1 MTGPSIAGG
10 DRYDVVAIGAGPANL
25 SLAALASTLPDLR
38 LLVLESQPTPG
49 WHRGLLPAGAK
60 LQVSPLKDLV
70 SLVDPT
76 NRYSFLNFL
85 ALHGRLYRSLIA
97 HRSAVSRHEFIQYY
111 GWVAHSL
118 PSVRFAAEI
127 TEVGHDG
134 QTFIVTSAD
143 GRSYRSTHVVCGVG
157 ATPHVPACAMPYLSE
172 TLLHSSRYSE
182 LVQDLEGRSVVIVGG
197 GQSSAEILSDIL
209 CGEVG
214 QPSRVTWLTSR
225 SGFKPLDDS
234 AFTNELFNPR
244 HTEFF
249 SRLDEAARDN
259 LLRSEL
265 LASDGISEEL
275 LQQIYERLYFQDY
288 LTDRPVPY
296 ELLTSTR
303 LVDIAPHGNG
313 YRASVSSRLNRTR
326 REIDADVVVLATGY
340 RHAVPGFLRG
350 LLDQDQHDAA
360 PPIAED
366 YSLRL
371 DTVKPGRIFVQNAA
385 RTTHGL
391 ADSNLAVVPWR
402 SAVILNSILEREH
415 FATARGDIAQRL
427 TP

>member
-1 MTGPSIAGG
+1 MTRPLIAGG
-10 DRYDVVAIGAGPANL
+10 DCYDVVAIGAGPANL
-25 SLAALASTLPDLR
+25 SLAALANTLPELR

-70 SLVDPT
+70 SVVDPT
-76 NRYSFLNFL
+76 NRFSFLNFL
-85 ALHGRLYRSLIA
+85 ALHGRLYRSFIA

-111 GWVAHSL
+111 AWVARSL
-118 PSVRFAAEI
+118 PSVRFGAKV
-127 TEVGHDG
+127 TDVSHDG
-134 QTFIVTSAD
+134 QSFVVTSAN
-143 GRSYRSTHVVCGVG
+143 GQRHRSNHVVCGVG
-157 ATPHVPACAMPYLSE
+157 ASPHVPACALPHLSE

-182 LVQDLEGRSVVIVGG
+182 LVRDLEGRSVVVVGG
-197 GQSSAEILSDIL
+197 GQSSAEIVSDIL

-214 QPSRVTWLTSR
+214 WPSQLTWLTSR

-249 SRLDEAARDN
+249 SRLDEAVRED
-259 LLRSEL
+259 LLRSDL

-288 LTDRPVPY
+288 LTDRPIPY

-303 LVDIAPHGNG
+303 LVDIAPRGDG
-313 YRASVSSRLNRTR
+313 YRATVSSRLNRTR
-326 REIDADVVVLATGY
+326 REIDSDVVVLATGY
-340 RHAVPGFLRG
+340 RHCVPGFLQG
-350 LLDQDQHDAA
+350 LLDQDQRSAA

-415 FATARGDIAQRL
+415 FATARGDIAQDL